1 METTVTL
8 SSKGQ
13 LALPKHL
20 REEDQLAQSDV
31 FRLERLGPGKYLL
44 ERMAAPK
51 RPKAVMVRLP
61 GGLVVFRPP
70 KGAPP
75 ITSELVKNLET
86 ETP

>member
-1 METTVTL
+1 MTL

-20 REEDQLAQSDV
+20 REEDQLVQSDV

-44 ERMAAPK
+44 ERMAPPK
-51 RPKAVMVRLP
+51 RPRAALVRSP
-61 GGLVVFRPP
+61 EGLLVFRPS

-75 ITSELVKNLET
+75 ITSDLVKKLEA
-86 ETP
+86 ETR